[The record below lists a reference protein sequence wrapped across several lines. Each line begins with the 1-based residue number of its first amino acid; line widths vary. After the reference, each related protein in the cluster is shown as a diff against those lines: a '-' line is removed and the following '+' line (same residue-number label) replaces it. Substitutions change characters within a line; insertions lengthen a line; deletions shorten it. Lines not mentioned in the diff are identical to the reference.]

1 MTEDKMV
8 TARKI
13 TEWSLSSIVGNLAW
27 VAVLL
32 GVPAVVGYFSGTLD
46 TVLVF
51 ASAHAK
57 EAASWSAAFLLAGAL
72 IGSIARHRIAI
83 KQLAAKDDEIAD
95 LEKRPTKEQLDAA
108 LAEKDAVIAELRE
121 TASLEES
128 HRQFLAMSWH
138 AQVVCLAAFSG
149 SVEKATDGI
158 DDETPNPYRAEARDA
173 GFVFVE
179 ACGIG
184 KWRTVPT
191 EKLVTLMAEKP
202 EVQQKVWEGVHNDMI
217 GGCADEHE
225 VSWKDVILIEGLGA
239 VFPPKDAEEGQ

>member
-72 IGSIARHRIAI
+72 GFARR
-83 KQLAAKDDEIAD
+83 AK
-95 LEKRPTKEQLDAA
+95 
-108 LAEKDAVIAELRE
+108 
-121 TASLEES
+121 
-128 HRQFLAMSWH
+128 W
-138 AQVVCLAAFSG
+138 
-149 SVEKATDGI
+149 
-158 DDETPNPYRAEARDA
+158 
-173 GFVFVE
+173 
-179 ACGIG
+179 
-184 KWRTVPT
+184 
-191 EKLVTLMAEKP
+191 
-202 EVQQKVWEGVHNDMI
+202 
-217 GGCADEHE
+217 
-225 VSWKDVILIEGLGA
+225 
-239 VFPPKDAEEGQ
+239 

>member
-1 MTEDKMV
+1 MKNIAVNVVCGVIATGIA
-8 TARKI
+8 TA
-13 TEWSLSSIVGNLAW
+13 VAFAW
-27 VAVLL
+27 N
-32 GVPAVVGYFSGTLD
+32 
-46 TVLVF
+46 
-51 ASAHAK
+51 
-57 EAASWSAAFLLAGAL
+57 EFLLPMQSVNPPAFWLFTLACVMAGGSIGIL
-72 IGSIARHRIAI
+72 IG
-83 KQLAAKDDEIAD
+83 LNAKKLQTANSVAE

-173 GFVFVE
+173 GFVLIE

-191 EKLVTLMAEKP
+191 EKLETLMAEKP
-202 EVQQKVWEGVHNDMI
+202 EIQQKAWEGVYGDMFE
-217 GGCADEHE
+217 GCDGMPE
-225 VSWKDVILIEGLGA
+225 VDWRDVRLAGEGA
-239 VFPPKDAEEGQ
+239 VFVPKGTGGDLGQDPKKESPAHLN